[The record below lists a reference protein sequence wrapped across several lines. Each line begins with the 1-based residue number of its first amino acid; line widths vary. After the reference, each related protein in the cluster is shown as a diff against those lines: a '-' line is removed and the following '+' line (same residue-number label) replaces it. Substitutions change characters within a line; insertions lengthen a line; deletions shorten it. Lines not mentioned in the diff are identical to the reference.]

1 MSQSQFVNGE
11 NRLSVD
17 LRELLKFYAEAG
29 VDDALDEIPRD
40 RFAEFAT
47 QQGKAD
53 AGRRPSPAGP
63 QPTSQPGGVRDE
75 DIEGLPFV
83 GRAGQLLD
91 RMLAAIGIH
100 RSTGAYIANVIPW
113 RPPGNRTPTPQETE
127 ICRPFIERQ
136 IELADPKVLV
146 ALGGPSAK

>member
-29 VDDALDEIPRD
+29 VDDALDEVPRD

-53 AGRRPSPAGP
+53 AGRRPSPAVP
-63 QPTSQPGGVRDE
+63 QPTSQPGGGLQEQRRPVVGQPARPAAPAVAVPDE
-75 DIEGLPFV
+75 
-83 GRAGQLLD
+83 GQ
-91 RMLAAIGIH
+91 
-100 RSTGAYIANVIPW
+100 V
-113 RPPGNRTPTPQETE
+113 
-127 ICRPFIERQ
+127 
-136 IELADPKVLV
+136 
-146 ALGGPSAK
+146 